1 MDPRA
6 VRSIVANADAK
17 AVDAKHCRLGYFTRK
32 YDTGTSQI
40 VHFNNRGRRFRHRP
54 ATTMITQTQYR
65 NWLEGSKGT

>member
-40 VHFNNRGRRFRHRP
+40 VHFNNRG
-54 ATTMITQTQYR
+54 TMITQTQYR
-65 NWLEGSKGT
+65 NWFEGSKGT